1 MRAPTQW
8 IAILPALL
16 LFASVVAAQPEQPE
30 QREDPS
36 GETTVVEPPAP
47 RSPSPRSPAPLE
59 VVDVLAPGEVEEI
72 LDDVAITDE
81 TAANDFSEEPD
92 PEFGEVSAELP
103 NELLTPAEPHIA
115 TPLIADLEDEA
126 AAPSE
131 PLIIDPDAL
140 PENSIVVVQEA
151 APEVTAAPTGE
162 PLSLQAELANELP
175 VPQVNLDETIDDTMD
190 GVGEYLP
197 GLPGHGSPWNPLLL
211 LLLVMALSAVTRMAR
226 DQLPERGLIPSVLT
240 YVHVALRVLA
250 VVFAIAFVARIL
262 PRSMAP
268 ALTWMLVA
276 AAVAV
281 GFSSWYLIRD
291 VLAWL
296 VITVER
302 RVLPGTWVSGADFV
316 GTVERVGPRATWIRD
331 SRGHRVAVPNHE
343 ILQAPV
349 VTGRKGKR
357 EIEVRLRIEEDDRE
371 EVRESATWLGIREML
386 RDATLASPWVAPSG
400 SVDVLQ
406 DPDDPVFWNV
416 RAELLDVGFGPRF
429 EGELHERAME
439 MIKLAKRDLAIARE
453 LSRQPQGEDAGDVSA

>member
-1 MRAPTQW
+1 MSARAT
-8 IAILPALL
+8 ILLSALFVVT
-16 LFASVVAAQPEQPE
+16 LFTVAANAQDAEPFE
-30 QREDPS
+30 
-36 GETTVVEPPAP
+36 VVED
-47 RSPSPRSPAPLE
+47 L
-59 VVDVLAPGEVEEI
+59 LAPDEVEEI

-81 TAANDFSEEPD
+81 TAVNEYADDLD

-103 NELLTPAEPHIA
+103 NELLAPPTPEV
-115 TPLIADLEDEA
+115 
-126 AAPSE
+126 AAPIVVETQQAEAVPDE
-131 PLIIDPDAL
+131 PLIIDPDSL
-140 PENSIVVVQEA
+140 PADAIVVVQEA
-151 APEVTAAPTGE
+151 APQEVSPTLRAQSGL
-162 PLSLQAELANELP
+162 PTELPAELP
-175 VPQVNLDETIDDTMD
+175 VPDLGERIDSTVD
-190 GVGEYLP
+190 GVGEFLP

-211 LLLVMALSAVTRMAR
+211 LFLVMALSAVTRMAR
-226 DQLPERGLIPSVLT
+226 DRLPERGVIPSLLT
-240 YVHVALRVLA
+240 YAHVAMRVLA
-250 VVFAIAFVARIL
+250 VMFAIALVARVL

-276 AAVAV
+276 AAVAI

-439 MIKLAKRDLAIARE
+439 MIKLAKRDLALARIAVAEPPATRDVAN
-453 LSRQPQGEDAGDVSA
+453 GEA